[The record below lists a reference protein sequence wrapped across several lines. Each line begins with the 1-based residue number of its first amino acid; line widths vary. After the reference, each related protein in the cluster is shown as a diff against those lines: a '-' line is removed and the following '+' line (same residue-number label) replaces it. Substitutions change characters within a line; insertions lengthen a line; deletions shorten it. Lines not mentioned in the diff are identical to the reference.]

1 MGIILEVEESG
12 FTGFVEDGEILNA
25 RVATVE
31 LKTKP
36 FTDEKTG
43 EPVKKF
49 EFKFRVDDPSG
60 DHDGQFLWGETSTK
74 LTDHPENRLHNW
86 AEALLGQ
93 RLPPHYKLNTD
104 DLQDRDCRII
114 VGKTVKPN
122 AQGVEKTRNF
132 VREVHPTKE
141 NAARLAA
148 DDTEEPF

>member
-12 FTGFVEDGEILNA
+12 FSGFIEDGEILNA
-25 RVATVE
+25 RVQSVE

-49 EFKFRVDDPSG
+49 EFKFKIDDPNY
-60 DHDGQFLWGETSTK
+60 DGQFIWGETSTRV
-74 LTDHPENRLHNW
+74 TDHPENRLRNW

-93 RLPPHYKLNTD
+93 RLTTHYKFNTD

-141 NAARLAA
+141 NAARLAL
-148 DDTEEPF
+148 DDQNEPF